1 MEPREISLP
10 AHRVRPLSP
19 EGGKDS
25 MNKYELAVVVS
36 AKFGEEERTAV
47 IDKCKEYVARFGGNV
62 TGVETDEAPRRLA
75 YEIRKNKEAYYS
87 FIRFESE
94 DSNTPVE
101 LENRLRLREDLL
113 RFLCVRLDEA

>member
-1 MEPREISLP
+1 MKPREISLP
-10 AHRVRPLSP
+10 VCTGRPLSP

-62 TGVETDEAPRRLA
+62 TGVTTDEAPRKLA
-75 YEIRKNKEAYYS
+75 YEIQKQKEAFYS
-87 FIRFESE
+87 FILFES
-94 DSNTPVE
+94 DNSDTPVE
-101 LENRLRLREDLL
+101 LENRLRLREDIL

>member
-1 MEPREISLP
+1 
-10 AHRVRPLSP
+10 
-19 EGGKDS
+19 

-62 TGVETDEAPRRLA
+62 TEVETDEAPRRLA

>member
-1 MEPREISLP
+1 
-10 AHRVRPLSP
+10 
-19 EGGKDS
+19 

-62 TGVETDEAPRRLA
+62 TGVETDEAP
-75 YEIRKNKEAYYS
+75 EIRKNKEAYYS